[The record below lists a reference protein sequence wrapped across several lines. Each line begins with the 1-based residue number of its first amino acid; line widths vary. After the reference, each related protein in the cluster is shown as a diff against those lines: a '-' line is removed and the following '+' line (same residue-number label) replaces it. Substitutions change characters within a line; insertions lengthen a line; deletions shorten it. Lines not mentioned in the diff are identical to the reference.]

1 MAPSVGFFL
10 PGTSMTLTHF
20 ARAAA
25 LALILHAGAATA
37 SPLMDLRADD
47 LLAMAPELRK
57 ALTLNANQQ
66 LLWQQS
72 EQRTRA
78 LLRERQ
84 GRRERLQAQ
93 AAALANNPGA
103 ELRTLGTAADAE
115 AQASAQEDQ
124 ALREQWLL
132 LNDALDDRQR
142 AVVLRFLA
150 DQLERVR
157 DAAPPRGEGGGAREG
172 GGHGGPSGPGGRG
185 RPGGAG
191 GMGSNQ
197 GGASIG
203 F

>member
-1 MAPSVGFFL
+1 MNLKPL
-10 PGTSMTLTHF
+10 

-25 LALILHAGAATA
+25 LALILHAGAAAA

-57 ALTLNANQQ
+57 ALALNANQQ

-103 ELRTLGTAADAE
+103 ELRELGTAADAE
-115 AQASAQEDQ
+115 AQASAREDK

-157 DAAPPRGEGGGAREG
+157 DAAPPRGEGGPREG
-172 GGHGGPSGPGGRG
+172 GGHGGPGGAGGRG

-191 GMGSNQ
+191 GMGGNQ

>member
-1 MAPSVGFFL
+1 MN
-10 PGTSMTLTHF
+10 LTHL
-20 ARAAA
+20 ARAAV
-25 LALILHAGAATA
+25 LALLLHAGAGAA

-57 ALTLNANQQ
+57 ALALNANQL

-72 EQRTRA
+72 ETRTRA

-93 AAALANNPGA
+93 AAALARHPDA
-103 ELRTLGTAADAE
+103 ELRELGTAADAE
-115 AQASAQEDQ
+115 AQASAQEDK

-142 AVVLRFLA
+142 TEVLRFLA

-157 DAAPPRGEGGGAREG
+157 DGGAA
-172 GGHGGPSGPGGRG
+172 HGGEDGRRVGGQGGQGGRGGPGGGRG
-185 RPGGAG
+185 RAGGGMGGSGGAG
-191 GMGSNQ
+191 GQ
-197 GGASIG
+197 GGAALG

>member
-1 MAPSVGFFL
+1 MN
-10 PGTSMTLTHF
+10 LTFF

-25 LALILHAGAATA
+25 LALVLHAGAATA

-57 ALTLNANQQ
+57 ALALNANQQ

-93 AAALANNPGA
+93 AAALARNPGA
-103 ELRTLGTAADAE
+103 ELRELGTAADAE
-115 AQASAQEDQ
+115 AQASEQEDK
-124 ALREQWLL
+124 ALRAQWLL

-157 DAAPPRGEGGGAREG
+157 DAAPPHGEGGREG
-172 GGHGGPSGPGGRG
+172 GRDGGREGGPGGGRG
-185 RPGGAG
+185 RPGGGMGG
-191 GMGSNQ
+191 GMGSA
-197 GGASIG
+197 GGAPAG

>member
-1 MAPSVGFFL
+1 MNL
-10 PGTSMTLTHF
+10 TLF

-25 LALILHAGAATA
+25 LALLLHAGAAAA

-57 ALTLNANQQ
+57 ALALNANQQ

-78 LLRERQ
+78 LLRERH

-93 AAALANNPGA
+93 AAALAKNPGA
-103 ELRTLGTAADAE
+103 ELRELGAAADAE
-115 AQASAQEDQ
+115 AAASAVEDK
-124 ALREQWLL
+124 AVREQWLV

-142 AVVLRFLA
+142 ALVLRFLA

-157 DAAPPRGEGGGAREG
+157 DAAPPRGEEGGRREG
-172 GGHGGPSGPGGRG
+172 GQAGPGGRG
-185 RPGGAG
+185 RPGG
-191 GMGSNQ
+191 GMGGPGGGSGGGQ

>member
-1 MAPSVGFFL
+1 MNLRPL
-10 PGTSMTLTHF
+10 

-25 LALILHAGAATA
+25 LALILHAGTAAA
-37 SPLMDLRADD
+37 SPVMDLRADD

-57 ALTLNANQQ
+57 ALALNANQQ

-93 AAALANNPGA
+93 AAALAKNQGA
-103 ELRTLGTAADAE
+103 ELRELGTAADTE
-115 AQASAQEDQ
+115 AAATAREDQ
-124 ALREQWLL
+124 ALRAQWLL

-142 AVVLRFLA
+142 AVVLRFLG

-157 DAAPPRGEGGGAREG
+157 DAAPPRGEGGREG
-172 GGHGGPSGPGGRG
+172 GPGGREGGQGGGRG
-185 RPGGAG
+185 RPGG
-191 GMGSNQ
+191 GMGSPGGNAA

>member
-1 MAPSVGFFL
+1 MNL
-10 PGTSMTLTHF
+10 TSL

-25 LALILHAGAATA
+25 LALILHAGAAAA

-57 ALTLNANQQ
+57 ALALNANQQ

-72 EQRTRA
+72 ESRTRA
-78 LLRERQ
+78 ILRERQ

-93 AAALANNPGA
+93 AAALAKNPGA
-103 ELRTLGTAADAE
+103 ELRELGVAADTE
-115 AQASAQEDQ
+115 SQASAAEDK

-142 AVVLRFLA
+142 AVALRFLA

-157 DAAPPRGEGGGAREG
+157 DGGPPRGEEGGKREG
-172 GGHGGPSGPGGRG
+172 GREGGPGGGRG
-185 RPGGAG
+185 RPGG
-191 GMGSNQ
+191 GMGGPGGGT